1 MRVLAEKEI
10 QLNVFPEYDF
20 ILFAAE
26 ARVVSEFPGFFFLLF
41 CFLMYYVL
49 LPLRKQ
55 AMYSLLYFS
64 TRRRAIVIFDGF
76 TLLKYHYVVLRRGV
90 RNYDDS

>member
-26 ARVVSEFPGFFFLLF
+26 ARVVSEFAGFFFSPLL
-41 CFLMYYVL
+41 LSNVL
-49 LPLRKQ
+49 CAL
-55 AMYSLLYFS
+55 ASS
-64 TRRRAIVIFDGF
+64 ETSNVF
-76 TLLKYHYVVLRRGV
+76 TVVLYHAEKSDCNIRWFHAFEV
-90 RNYDDS
+90 PLCSP

>member
-26 ARVVSEFPGFFFLLF
+26 ARVVSEFAGFFFFSPLL
-41 CFLMYYVL
+41 LSNVL
-49 LPLRKQ
+49 C
-55 AMYSLLYFS
+55 AFASS
-64 TRRRAIVIFDGF
+64 ETSNVF
-76 TLLKYHYVVLRRGV
+76 TVVL
-90 RNYDDS
+90 